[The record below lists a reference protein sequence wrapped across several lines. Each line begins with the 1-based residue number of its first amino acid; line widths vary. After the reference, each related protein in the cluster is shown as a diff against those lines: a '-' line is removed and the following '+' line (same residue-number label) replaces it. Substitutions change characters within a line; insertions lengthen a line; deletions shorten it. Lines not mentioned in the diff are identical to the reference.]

1 MKHQWNTGRAYDG
14 YGHRI
19 VAEVQDNS
27 AALAQDTTGL
37 AKSLTGTK
45 QWIAFSDLSR
55 GIDGAIPLGH
65 YLTGRDIDPYTLEK
79 LVMANYDL
87 CNYGGSGITLTWD
100 DTL

>member
-1 MKHQWNTGRAYDG
+1 M
-14 YGHRI
+14 

-27 AALAQDTTGL
+27 AELAQDTTGL

-45 QWIAFSDLSR
+45 QWIVFSDVSR
-55 GIDGAIPLGH
+55 GIDGVIPLGH

-87 CNYGGSGITLTWD
+87 GNYGGSGITLTWEVKK
-100 DTL
+100 